1 MQSGMF
7 DRIVMGQ
14 DVSVNSWKWI
24 TQFGTCGASLIAQ
37 RWALTAAHCCNPS
50 VLGKMVTF
58 GSINFDGTGDFTQD
72 RVQSET
78 FKIYLDID
86 QLETSIILIVENPPK
101 RL

>member
-1 MQSGMF
+1 MMQSGMF

-58 GSINFDGTGDFTQD
+58 GSINFDGTGDFTQA
-72 RVQSET
+72 RFET
-78 FKIYLDID
+78 
-86 QLETSIILIVENPPK
+86 EIIFNKYPCIG
-101 RL
+101 

>member
-58 GSINFDGTGDFTQD
+58 GSINFDGTGDFTQA
-72 RVQSET
+72 RFQTEII
-78 FKIYLDID
+78 FIKYLCIG
-86 QLETSIILIVENPPK
+86 LKETSFIWKPF
-101 RL
+101 